1 MNVFHCISLSAEGG
15 SPESHDETFKTFIME
30 NRANVRGK
38 NILVD
43 LFTPIA
49 GENCYL

>member
-1 MNVFHCISLSAEGG
+1 MYFTVFHSVMRVVVQ
-15 SPESHDETFKTFIME
+15 SHDETFKTFIME